1 MQEEGL
7 QGVMNNGFLVI
18 LHLAA
23 GAIASVFTYP
33 ARVGTS
39 EETFVGRFGAERL
52 FVIGVRAREL
62 LEKAS
67 ACIACG
73 RCEMYAAGSGAPGV
87 PFPVNCADVI
97 LHTRSINE
105 ADLLSERVKEMR
117 RFDLGAMEKAC
128 PAGVPFSEILT
139 LVEELIGRAAPTEP

>member
-1 MQEEGL
+1 
-7 QGVMNNGFLVI
+7 MNNHFLVL

-23 GAIASVFTYP
+23 GAIASVLTYP

-52 FVIGVRAREL
+52 FVIGLKAREL
-62 LEKAS
+62 LDKAS
-67 ACIACG
+67 GCIACG
-73 RCEMYAAGSGAPGV
+73 RCEMHAAGSGAPGV
-87 PFPVNCADVI
+87 PFPVNSADVI

-105 ADLLSERVKEMR
+105 ADLLSERVKEMK
-117 RFDLGAMEKAC
+117 RFDLGAMERGC

-139 LVEELIGRAAPTEP
+139 LVEELIDRNAPPEP